1 MRDTCVETIF
11 HKMALF
17 WHSGHT
23 VYLSCHPVHIHS
35 LPPNQCCIFNPQ
47 VFLQLQITLIQ
58 GWINGDLCHL
68 NRIVCYRIVTK
79 ISSCRVNTTSTV
91 GPVGNQTARDF
102 FWFFYFSRFI
112 VSGGN
117 PCPLPLNECPN
128 KGMKLLIKAAMHFRQ
143 VCQLLLSL
151 IAVILRPS

>member
-1 MRDTCVETIF
+1 MLLICSGPTMRDTCVETIF
-11 HKMALF
+11 HKLALF

-47 VFLQLQITLIQ
+47 VFLQLQKTLIQ

-68 NRIVCYRIVTK
+68 NRIVCYRVVTK

-91 GPVGNQTARDF
+91 GGESNSWGFLLVLLFFQVHSIWGEIPVP
-102 FWFFYFSRFI
+102 Y
-112 VSGGN
+112 
-117 PCPLPLNECPN
+117 
-128 KGMKLLIKAAMHFRQ
+128 
-143 VCQLLLSL
+143 LLLRGL
-151 IAVILRPS
+151 INE